1 MFFAQRLR
9 ALAIGALLGATLGG
23 CAAPRA
29 PLHSF
34 DELPYDEV
42 VIVGRVELTPPLTAD
57 EQTLSLGS
65 RSRRNKVSLLVDDEP
80 RLLRNEPS
88 MGDYRGRI
96 EAQFGEEF
104 YVKSARAP
112 LYVIGGVVVLVSA
125 HNRRYDQAYV
135 PGGFKID
142 VRAGDKAVYI
152 GTLSYVRDEFFRI
165 TQVRVVDDYE
175 RANAEFRKRFGTRHI
190 LRKALATAVKL
201 QP

>member
-1 MFFAQRLR
+1 MFPTQRLR
-9 ALAIGALLGATLGG
+9 ALAIGVLVGAALNG

-42 VIVGRVELTPPLTAD
+42 AIVGRVELTPPLAQD
-57 EQTLSLGS
+57 EQSLSLGS
-65 RSRRNKVSLLVDDEP
+65 RSRRNKVSLLIDDKP
-80 RLLRNEPS
+80 RQLRNEPS

-96 EAQFGEEF
+96 DAQFGEEF
-104 YVKSARAP
+104 YVKSDRAP
-112 LYVIGGVVVLVSA
+112 FYVIGGVVVLVSGN
-125 HNRRYDQAYV
+125 NRRYDQAYV
-135 PGGFKID
+135 PGGFKVD

-152 GTLSYVRDEFFRI
+152 GTISYVRDEFFRI

-175 RANAEFRKRFGTRHI
+175 RVNAEFRKRFGTRHS